1 MLTVR
6 NLRPQPT
13 RLDWLRA
20 NASSI
25 AALFLWACAMAML
38 AQVGQPDG
46 EQEYSVTSA
55 EGAMFFSRTS
65 GGATC
70 EADAAKLGRAIDR
83 IDCGVAPPTYE
94 KN

>member
-13 RLDWLRA
+13 KLDWLRA

-25 AALFLWACAMAML
+25 AALFLWACAVLML
-38 AQVGQPDG
+38 AAAGQPDG
-46 EQEYSVTSA
+46 EHDYSVTSV

-65 GGATC
+65 GDSTC
-70 EADAAKLGRAIDR
+70 EADPAKIGRAPDQTE
-83 IDCGVAPPTYE
+83 CGELPLTNE

>member
-13 RLDWLRA
+13 KLDWLRA

-38 AQVGQPDG
+38 AEAGQPDD

-55 EGAMFFSRTS
+55 EGAMFISRTS
-65 GGATC
+65 GDSTC
-70 EADAAKLGRAIDR
+70 EADPAKPGRALDR
-83 IDCGVAPPTYE
+83 TDCGVAPPTNE